1 LTVRSSRSQDHIILE
16 IGDNGCG
23 IPAENLSSLF
33 DPFFTTKA
41 TEVTGDEP
49 VGTGLGL
56 YMIVRRMEPYEVEIK
71 VDSKVDVGTTFRLHI
86 PLTRSPETPT
96 P

>member
-33 DPFFTTKA
+33 DPFTTKA

-49 VGTGLGL
+49 VGTGL
-56 YMIVRRMEPYEVEIK
+56 
-71 VDSKVDVGTTFRLHI
+71 
-86 PLTRSPETPT
+86 
-96 P
+96 